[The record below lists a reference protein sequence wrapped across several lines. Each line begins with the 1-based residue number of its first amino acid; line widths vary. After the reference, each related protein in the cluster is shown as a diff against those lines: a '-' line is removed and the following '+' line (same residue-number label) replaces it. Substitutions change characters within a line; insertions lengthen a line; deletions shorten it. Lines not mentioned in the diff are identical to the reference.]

1 MFLYLPHEI
10 FSKTHTL
17 RQMLLKLDCTG
28 SQDEKQ
34 LKAKGGKRDPI
45 TSPLHQ
51 DKKMLS
57 LTRKSS
63 WGGRGTAKSRAPKLV
78 NAKGVTGVSDTAFKG
93 LQKTQWS
100 KRIQLMQLLYKIKI
114 SAKMHEQNVELSN
127 KDRHLWTGLRAG
139 EVSEAESC
147 KARLDFVFISKC
159 WNLIR
164 GRLFFFF
171 FFGIEFNFL
180 KYCT

>member
-51 DKKMLS
+51 DKKICPKE
-57 LTRKSS
+57 R
-63 WGGRGTAKSRAPKLV
+63 GRGAGDEMGHGSFTLAYE
-78 NAKGVTGVSDTAFKG
+78 NQMFK
-93 LQKTQWS
+93 
-100 KRIQLMQLLYKIKI
+100 
-114 SAKMHEQNVELSN
+114 
-127 KDRHLWTGLRAG
+127 
-139 EVSEAESC
+139 
-147 KARLDFVFISKC
+147 
-159 WNLIR
+159 
-164 GRLFFFF
+164 
-171 FFGIEFNFL
+171 
-180 KYCT
+180 